1 MPPEYTTLFNAITD
15 ASLTLRELQVRQAH
29 LFIAMAD
36 VMRGLNDAQIK
47 AEELFIEQGED

>member
-15 ASLTLRELQVRQAH
+15 ASLALRELQVRQAQ
-29 LFIAMAD
+29 LFIAMAE

-47 AEELFIEQGED
+47 AEELVIERGEE